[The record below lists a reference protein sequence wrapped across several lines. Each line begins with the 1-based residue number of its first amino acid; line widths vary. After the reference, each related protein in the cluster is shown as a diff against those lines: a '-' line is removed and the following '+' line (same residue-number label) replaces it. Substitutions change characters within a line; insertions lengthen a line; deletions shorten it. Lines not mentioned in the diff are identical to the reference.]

1 MNLEKLRSKL
11 GKENLSAVFGEITK
25 ISATSI
31 EIRGLK
37 TGVGDI
43 IKLVSNENENLNT
56 LAMVVE
62 IKEQFSYLSPF
73 SFIEGFKIGDRAFI
87 SDAGMQIGVSDELL
101 GRVVDPFMRPKDGK
115 GAIEATKYMPIMRAP
130 IDAMKRGL
138 KTGVGDIIKLVSN
151 ENENLNTLAMVV
163 EIKEQF
169 SYLSPFSF
177 IEGFKIGDR
186 AFISDAGMQIGVSDE
201 LLGRVVDPFMRPKD
215 GKGAI
220 EATKYMPIMRAP
232 IDAMKR
238 GLIEEVFPVG
248 VKTIDALLTCGV
260 GQKLGIFAGSGVG
273 KSTLMGMIVKNSKAP
288 IKVVALIGER
298 GREIPEFIQ
307 KNLGGKLD
315 DTVIIV
321 ATSDDSALM
330 RKYGAFCAMSVAE
343 YFKEQGKDVLFIM
356 DSVTRFAMAQREIGL
371 ALGEPPTTK
380 GYPPS
385 VLSLLPQLM
394 ERTGKEEGKGTIT
407 AFFTVLVDGDDMS
420 DPIADQSRSILDGH
434 IVLSRELTDFGIYP
448 PINIQNSASR
458 VMGDIISP
466 EHKLWARKFKRLNSL
481 LKENE
486 VLLRIGAYQ
495 KGSDKELDEA
505 IAKKEFMQ
513 KFLGQNPEESF
524 EFEETI
530 RLLSQID
537 ANVAP
542 NAMQ

>member
-1 MNLEKLRSKL
+1 MGLEKLRSKL
-11 GKENLSAVFGEITK
+11 GKENLSSTFGEITK
-25 ISATSI
+25 ISATSV
-31 EIRGLK
+31 EVRGLQ

-43 IKLVSNENENLNT
+43 VRLVSNKSDLES

-62 IKEQFSYLSPF
+62 IKNNLSYLSPF
-73 SFIEGFKIGDRAFI
+73 SFIEGFKVGDKAFM
-87 SDAGMQIGVSDELL
+87 SDAGMQIGVSNELL
-101 GRVVDPFMRPKDGK
+101 GRVVDPFMNPKDGK
-115 GAIEATKYMPIMRAP
+115 GTITATHFVPIM
-130 IDAMKRGL
+130 
-138 KTGVGDIIKLVSN
+138 KT
-151 ENENLNTLAMVV
+151 
-163 EIKEQF
+163 
-169 SYLSPFSF
+169 
-177 IEGFKIGDR
+177 
-186 AFISDAGMQIGVSDE
+186 
-201 LLGRVVDPFMRPKD
+201 
-215 GKGAI
+215 
-220 EATKYMPIMRAP
+220 P

-238 GLIEEVFPVG
+238 GLIEEIFPVG
-248 VKTIDALLTCGV
+248 VKSIDGLLTCGV
-260 GQKLGIFAGSGVG
+260 GQKMGIFAGSGVG

-315 DTVIIV
+315 DTVIVV

-343 YFKEQGKDVLFIM
+343 FFKEQGKDVLFIM

-434 IVLSRELTDFGIYP
+434 IVLSRELADFGVYP

-458 VMGDIISP
+458 VMNDIITD
-466 EHKLWARKFKRLNSL
+466 EHRLLARKFKRLNSL

-495 KGSDKELDEA
+495 RGTDRELDEA
-505 IAKKEFMQ
+505 ISKKDFMQ
-513 KFLGQNPEESF
+513 NFVQQTPEESF
-524 EFEETI
+524 EFEQVMG
-530 RLLSQID
+530 LLKMIGTD
-537 ANVAP
+537 AGANQNANIAG
-542 NAMQ
+542 NAMPNGTMGQNLNAPMQMNAFNSQMPPNQPTQQATLQIPPNLPKG

>member
-1 MNLEKLRSKL
+1 MGLEKLRNKISSQ
-11 GKENLSAVFGEITK
+11 NLSSVFGQITK
-25 ISATSI
+25 ISSTSI
-31 EIRGLK
+31 EINGLK
-37 TGVGDI
+37 TSIGDI
-43 IKLVSNENENLNT
+43 IKIVSSENESKEAM
-56 LAMVVE
+56 AMVVE
-62 IKEQFSYLSPF
+62 VDENLSYLSPF
-73 SFIEGFKIGDRAFI
+73 GFVEGFKIGDRAFI
-87 SDAGMQIGVSDELL
+87 NDAGMQIGVSDALL
-101 GRVVDPFMRPKDGK
+101 GRVVDPFMHPKDGK
-115 GAIEATKYMPIMRAP
+115 GPIEASK
-130 IDAMKRGL
+130 
-138 KTGVGDIIKLVSN
+138 
-151 ENENLNTLAMVV
+151 
-163 EIKEQF
+163 F
-169 SYLSPFSF
+169 
-177 IEGFKIGDR
+177 
-186 AFISDAGMQIGVSDE
+186 
-201 LLGRVVDPFMRPKD
+201 
-215 GKGAI
+215 
-220 EATKYMPIMRAP
+220 MPIMRAP

-288 IKVVALIGER
+288 IKVIALIGER

-394 ERTGKEEGKGTIT
+394 ERAGKEEGKGTIT

-458 VMGDIISP
+458 VMGDIITP
-466 EHKLWARKFKRLNSL
+466 EHKMSARRFKRLNSL

-495 KGSDKELDEA
+495 KGSDKELDQA
-505 IAKKEFMQ
+505 IAKKDFMQ
-513 KFLGQNPEESF
+513 QFLSQNPEESF

-530 RLLSQID
+530 NILKMID
-537 ANVAP
+537 S
-542 NAMQ
+542 

>member
-11 GKENLSAVFGEITK
+11 GKENLSAIFGEITK

-43 IKLVSNENENLNT
+43 V
-56 LAMVVE
+56 
-62 IKEQFSYLSPF
+62 
-73 SFIEGFKIGDRAFI
+73 
-87 SDAGMQIGVSDELL
+87 
-101 GRVVDPFMRPKDGK
+101 
-115 GAIEATKYMPIMRAP
+115 
-130 IDAMKRGL
+130 
-138 KTGVGDIIKLVSN
+138 KLVSN

-407 AFFTVLVDGDDMS
+407 AFFTVLIDGDDMS

-542 NAMQ
+542 NAMQQNINMGSSNATLPNPNLK

>member
-1 MNLEKLRSKL
+1 MGLEKLRSKIASQ
-11 GKENLSAVFGEITK
+11 NLTSVFGQITK
-25 ISATSI
+25 ISSTSI
-31 EIRGLK
+31 EINGLK
-37 TGVGDI
+37 TSIGDI
-43 IKLVSNENENLNT
+43 IKIVSSEDESKEAM
-56 LAMVVE
+56 AMVVE
-62 IKEQFSYLSPF
+62 VDENLSYLSPF
-73 SFIEGFKIGDRAFI
+73 GFVEGFKIGDRAFI
-87 SDAGMQIGVSDELL
+87 NDAGMQIGVSDELL

-115 GAIEATKYMPIMRAP
+115 GPIEASK
-130 IDAMKRGL
+130 
-138 KTGVGDIIKLVSN
+138 
-151 ENENLNTLAMVV
+151 
-163 EIKEQF
+163 F
-169 SYLSPFSF
+169 
-177 IEGFKIGDR
+177 
-186 AFISDAGMQIGVSDE
+186 
-201 LLGRVVDPFMRPKD
+201 
-215 GKGAI
+215 
-220 EATKYMPIMRAP
+220 MPIMRAP

-288 IKVVALIGER
+288 IKVIALIGER

-458 VMGDIISP
+458 VMGDIVSD
-466 EHKLWARKFKRLNSL
+466 EHKLAARKFKRLNSL

-495 KGSDKELDEA
+495 KGTDKELDQA
-505 IAKKEFMQ
+505 IAKKDFMQ
-513 KFLGQNPEESF
+513 QFLSQNPEESF
-524 EFEETI
+524 EFEDTI
-530 RLLSQID
+530 NMLKMID
-537 ANVAP
+537 TL
-542 NAMQ
+542 

>member
-31 EIRGLK
+31 EI
-37 TGVGDI
+37 
-43 IKLVSNENENLNT
+43 
-56 LAMVVE
+56 
-62 IKEQFSYLSPF
+62 
-73 SFIEGFKIGDRAFI
+73 
-87 SDAGMQIGVSDELL
+87 
-101 GRVVDPFMRPKDGK
+101 
-115 GAIEATKYMPIMRAP
+115 
-130 IDAMKRGL
+130 RGL

-542 NAMQ
+542 SAVQQNINMGSSNATL

>member
-1 MNLEKLRSKL
+1 MGLEKLRSKIASQ
-11 GKENLSAVFGEITK
+11 NLASVFGQITK
-25 ISATSI
+25 ISSTSI
-31 EIRGLK
+31 EINGLK
-37 TGVGDI
+37 TSIGDI
-43 IKLVSNENENLNT
+43 IKIVSSEDESKEAM
-56 LAMVVE
+56 AMVVE
-62 IKEQFSYLSPF
+62 VDENLSYLSPF
-73 SFIEGFKIGDRAFI
+73 GFVEGFKIGDRAFI
-87 SDAGMQIGVSDELL
+87 NDAGMQIGVSDELL

-115 GAIEATKYMPIMRAP
+115 GPIEASK
-130 IDAMKRGL
+130 
-138 KTGVGDIIKLVSN
+138 
-151 ENENLNTLAMVV
+151 
-163 EIKEQF
+163 F
-169 SYLSPFSF
+169 
-177 IEGFKIGDR
+177 
-186 AFISDAGMQIGVSDE
+186 
-201 LLGRVVDPFMRPKD
+201 
-215 GKGAI
+215 
-220 EATKYMPIMRAP
+220 MPIMRAP

-288 IKVVALIGER
+288 IKVIALIGER

-394 ERTGKEEGKGTIT
+394 ERAGKEEGKGTIT

-458 VMGDIISP
+458 VMGDIISD
-466 EHKLWARKFKRLNSL
+466 EHKLAARKFKRLNSL

-495 KGSDKELDEA
+495 KGTDKELDQA
-505 IAKKEFMQ
+505 IAKKDFMQ
-513 KFLGQNPEESF
+513 QFLSQNPEESF
-524 EFEETI
+524 EFEDTI
-530 RLLSQID
+530 NMLKMID
-537 ANVAP
+537 
-542 NAMQ
+542 MQ

>member
-1 MNLEKLRSKL
+1 MGLEKLRSKIASQ
-11 GKENLSAVFGEITK
+11 NLASVFGQITK
-25 ISATSI
+25 ISSTSI
-31 EIRGLK
+31 EINGLK
-37 TGVGDI
+37 TSIGDI
-43 IKLVSNENENLNT
+43 IKIVSSEDESKEAM
-56 LAMVVE
+56 AMVVGVDE
-62 IKEQFSYLSPF
+62 NLSYLSPF
-73 SFIEGFKIGDRAFI
+73 GFVEGFKIGDRAFVN
-87 SDAGMQIGVSDELL
+87 DAGMQIGVSDELL

-115 GAIEATKYMPIMRAP
+115 GPIEASK
-130 IDAMKRGL
+130 
-138 KTGVGDIIKLVSN
+138 
-151 ENENLNTLAMVV
+151 
-163 EIKEQF
+163 F
-169 SYLSPFSF
+169 
-177 IEGFKIGDR
+177 
-186 AFISDAGMQIGVSDE
+186 
-201 LLGRVVDPFMRPKD
+201 
-215 GKGAI
+215 
-220 EATKYMPIMRAP
+220 MPIMRAP

-288 IKVVALIGER
+288 IKVIALIGER

-458 VMGDIISP
+458 VMGDIVSD
-466 EHKLWARKFKRLNSL
+466 EHKLAARKFKRLNSL

-495 KGSDKELDEA
+495 KGTDKELDQA
-505 IAKKEFMQ
+505 IAKKDFMQ
-513 KFLGQNPEESF
+513 QFLSQNPEESF
-524 EFEETI
+524 EFEDTI
-530 RLLSQID
+530 NMLKMID
-537 ANVAP
+537 TL
-542 NAMQ
+542 

>member
-11 GKENLSAVFGEITK
+11 GKENLSAIFGEITK

-37 TGVGDI
+37 TGIGDI
-43 IKLVSNENENLNT
+43 VKLVSNENENLNT

-115 GAIEATKYMPIMRAP
+115 RAIE
-130 IDAMKRGL
+130 
-138 KTGVGDIIKLVSN
+138 V
-151 ENENLNTLAMVV
+151 
-163 EIKEQF
+163 
-169 SYLSPFSF
+169 
-177 IEGFKIGDR
+177 
-186 AFISDAGMQIGVSDE
+186 
-201 LLGRVVDPFMRPKD
+201 
-215 GKGAI
+215 
-220 EATKYMPIMRAP
+220 TKYMPIMRAP

-238 GLIEEVFPVG
+238 GLIEEVFSVG

-407 AFFTVLVDGDDMS
+407 AFFTILVDGDDMS

-458 VMGDIISP
+458 VMSDIISP

-486 VLLRIGAYQ
+486 VLIRIGAYQ

-505 IAKKEFMQ
+505 ISKKEFMQ

-524 EFEETI
+524 EFNQTLE
-530 RLLSQID
+530 LLSQID
-537 ANVAP
+537 TP
-542 NAMQ
+542 NISLPPTQNINIGSASATLPNPNLK

>member
-11 GKENLSAVFGEITK
+11 GKENLSAIFGEITK
-25 ISATSI
+25 ISTTSI
-31 EIRGLK
+31 EI
-37 TGVGDI
+37 
-43 IKLVSNENENLNT
+43 
-56 LAMVVE
+56 
-62 IKEQFSYLSPF
+62 
-73 SFIEGFKIGDRAFI
+73 
-87 SDAGMQIGVSDELL
+87 
-101 GRVVDPFMRPKDGK
+101 
-115 GAIEATKYMPIMRAP
+115 
-130 IDAMKRGL
+130 RGL

-542 NAMQ
+542 SAVQQNINMGSSNATLPNPNLK

>member
-31 EIRGLK
+31 EI
-37 TGVGDI
+37 
-43 IKLVSNENENLNT
+43 
-56 LAMVVE
+56 
-62 IKEQFSYLSPF
+62 
-73 SFIEGFKIGDRAFI
+73 
-87 SDAGMQIGVSDELL
+87 
-101 GRVVDPFMRPKDGK
+101 
-115 GAIEATKYMPIMRAP
+115 
-130 IDAMKRGL
+130 RGL

-273 KSTLMGMIVKNSKAP
+273 KSTLIGMIVKNSKAP

-542 NAMQ
+542 SAVQQNINMGSSSATLPNPNLK

>member
-11 GKENLSAVFGEITK
+11 GKENLSAIFGEITK
-25 ISATSI
+25 ISSTSI

-43 IKLVSNENENLNT
+43 VKLVSNENENLNT

-115 GAIEATKYMPIMRAP
+115 GAIE
-130 IDAMKRGL
+130 
-138 KTGVGDIIKLVSN
+138 V
-151 ENENLNTLAMVV
+151 
-163 EIKEQF
+163 
-169 SYLSPFSF
+169 
-177 IEGFKIGDR
+177 
-186 AFISDAGMQIGVSDE
+186 
-201 LLGRVVDPFMRPKD
+201 
-215 GKGAI
+215 
-220 EATKYMPIMRAP
+220 TKYMPIMRAP

-458 VMGDIISP
+458 VMSDIISP

-505 IAKKEFMQ
+505 ISKKEFMQ

-524 EFEETI
+524 EFNQTLE
-530 RLLSQID
+530 LLSQID
-537 ANVAP
+537 APNTPLLPTQNINVGSASTTLP
-542 NAMQ
+542 NPN